1 MATPR
6 RKSLSLSEWIGIFE
20 RFAPQSVAF
29 DWDSAGLQIGDPDQ
43 SVRRVAMALEATPET
58 VAAAVKSRADLLV
71 IHHPL
76 IWKPLKSLVFSNPV
90 ARVVIQCILNDLAVY
105 AAHTSW
111 DLCPL
116 SMTCHLGRLLNLK
129 HLQPL
134 LPKPQSEGIKLVVFV
149 PETHLARVRQAMAEA
164 GAGTIGNYTECSFSV
179 EGTGTF
185 FGQEGAA
192 PTLGEVGRL
201 EQVREH
207 RLEMLV
213 PPNRLG
219 AVTSAL
225 IRAHPYEEVAYDV
238 VPLENLDR
246 NTGLGVCGEL
256 PDSVPLGKLARRV
269 RAALGAGHVR
279 VVGDPA
285 RPIRTVAVIAG
296 AGASRIGDIPGGID
310 ALVTGD
316 IGYHD
321 ALNAQEKGLALIDAG
336 HAATERLI
344 LPVLARFL
352 KRRFK
357 ALKVSTWDEPELF
370 HIVSI
375 KG

>member
-1 MATPR
+1 VNVRDIVEAI
-6 RKSLSLSEWIGIFE
+6 EE
-20 RFAPQSVAF
+20 FAPRELAYE
-29 DWDSAGLQIGDPDQ
+29 WDRCGLAVGDPEWEV
-43 SVRRVAMALEATPET
+43 SRVMLALTVTPACAEAARRRRVHLI
-58 VAAAVKSRADLLV
+58 VS
-71 IHHPL
+71 HHPP
-76 IWKPLKSLVFSNPV
+76 IWEPLKALRMDDPHTRMCLELAG
-90 ARVVIQCILNDLAVY
+90 ARIACF
-105 AAHTSW
+105 AAHTNL
-111 DLCPL
+111 DVAPGGVNDTLA
-116 SMTCHLGRLLNLK
+116 HALGLVGCRRLFVEQGK
-129 HLQPL
+129 QV
-134 LPKPQSEGIKLVVFV
+134 KLVTFV
-149 PETHLARVRQAMAEA
+149 PAAHLASVREA
-164 GAGTIGNYTECSFSV
+164 ICESGAGVIGNYSYCSFSAP
-179 EGTGTF
+179 GTGTF
-185 FGQEGAA
+185 RPNEFANPAA
-192 PTLGEVGRL
+192 GERLALNEENECRL
-201 EQVREH
+201 EA
-207 RLEMLV
+207 LV
-213 PPNRLG
+213 PRQHIRG
-219 AVTSAL
+219 VIKAL
-225 IRAHPYEEVAYDV
+225 LRAHPYEEVAYDV